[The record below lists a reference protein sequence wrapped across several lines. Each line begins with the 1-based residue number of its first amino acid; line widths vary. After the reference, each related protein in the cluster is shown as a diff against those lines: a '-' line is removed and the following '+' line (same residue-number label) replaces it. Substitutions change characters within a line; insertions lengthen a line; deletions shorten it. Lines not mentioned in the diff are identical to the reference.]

1 MTTTFNPPYFYAMW
15 VNSRTA
21 GTVMP
26 RFTVLH
32 SRSRPTSPLAARGV
46 GDPHRLTIGVGHGLV
61 AAFIAVGDGAV
72 GLAFEGEGAAGRPR

>member
-1 MTTTFNPPYFYAMW
+1 MTTNRFNPPYFYAMW

-32 SRSRPTSPLAARGV
+32 SSLTTDVAIGGSEASGIPIASPSA
-46 GDPHRLTIGVGHGLV
+46 
-61 AAFIAVGDGAV
+61 
-72 GLAFEGEGAAGRPR
+72 

>member
-21 GTVMP
+21 GTP

-32 SRSRPTSPLAARGV
+32 SSLTTDVAIGGSEASGIPIASPSA
-46 GDPHRLTIGVGHGLV
+46 
-61 AAFIAVGDGAV
+61 
-72 GLAFEGEGAAGRPR
+72 

>member
-32 SRSRPTSPLAARGV
+32 SSLTTDVAIGGSEASGIPIASPSA
-46 GDPHRLTIGVGHGLV
+46 
-61 AAFIAVGDGAV
+61 
-72 GLAFEGEGAAGRPR
+72 

>member
-1 MTTTFNPPYFYAMW
+1 MMTTRVNPSAALHGGLDESGGYFYAMW

-32 SRSRPTSPLAARGV
+32 SSLTTDVAIGGSEASGIPIASPSA
-46 GDPHRLTIGVGHGLV
+46 
-61 AAFIAVGDGAV
+61 
-72 GLAFEGEGAAGRPR
+72 